1 LSRAT
6 AGGGATTPYGFI
18 SPIDRQNLAASSL
31 HQHHQQ
37 HQQQQ
42 QQHHAH
48 RSASSTMRISS
59 REIPH
64 LQQAIWN
71 VAGELYQ
78 RQKDVETDGSM
89 YQIQQKQKPGEE
101 LEAQRMLAKISKMKD
116 MASLRYLF
124 ERGLLTE
131 RHVPREVWNEL
142 VNNPPMLSHYLGL
155 NNNNNNDRLENY
167 FC

>member
-1 LSRAT
+1 
-6 AGGGATTPYGFI
+6 
-18 SPIDRQNLAASSL
+18 
-31 HQHHQQ
+31 
-37 HQQQQ
+37 
-42 QQHHAH
+42 
-48 RSASSTMRISS
+48 MRISS

-131 RHVPREVWNEL
+131 RHVPREPTRKQGILLLRRRNCDVL
-142 VNNPPMLSHYLGL
+142 VSILQHIVI
-155 NNNNNNDRLENY
+155 
-167 FC
+167 